1 MKNDLVPVE
10 IRGILPAGTA
20 IAVFLGNDEKIFV
33 IQMDPSMGPVID
45 AALRNLPKDRPQ
57 THDLMGLVFKG
68 FGITIDR
75 VVITALRLSTF
86 LARIVLR
93 QENQLGTKLVE
104 LDARPSDCLALAAA
118 AKRPIFVARSLFD
131 EVEDM
136 TNVLANFQ
144 KLRAEQ
150 EAAEAEDG
158 DDEGEEGGEDEGEG
172 GGSSGKPP
180 QS

>member
-158 DDEGEEGGEDEGEG
+158 DDGNDGDEDEARGEG
-172 GGSSGKPP
+172 PSSQPP

>member
-20 IAVFLGNDEKIFV
+20 IAVFLGNDEKVFV
-33 IQMDPSMGPVID
+33 IQMDPAMGPVID
-45 AALRNLPKDRPQ
+45 AALRGLPKDRPQ

-118 AKRPIFVARSLFD
+118 AKRPIFVARPLFD

-136 TNVLANFQ
+136 SNVLANFQ

-150 EAAEAEDG
+150 EAAESE
-158 DDEGEEGGEDEGEG
+158 EGEEDDDDEEEDEGEG
-172 GGSSGKPP
+172 ETPSGKPP

>member
-1 MKNDLVPVE
+1 MKNELVPVE

-20 IAVFLGNDEKIFV
+20 IAVFLGNDEKVFV
-33 IQMDPSMGPVID
+33 IQMDPAMGPVID
-45 AALRNLPKDRPQ
+45 AALRGLPKDRPQ

-118 AKRPIFVARSLFD
+118 AKRPIFVARPLFD

-136 TNVLANFQ
+136 SNVLANFQ

-150 EAAEAEDG
+150 EAAESE
-158 DDEGEEGGEDEGEG
+158 EGEEDDDDEEEDEGEG
-172 GGSSGKPP
+172 ETPSGKPP

>member
-1 MKNDLVPVE
+1 MKNDLVPGE

-33 IQMDPSMGPVID
+33 IQMDPAMGPVID

-158 DDEGEEGGEDEGEG
+158 DDGNDGDEDEARGEG
-172 GGSSGKPP
+172 PSSQPP